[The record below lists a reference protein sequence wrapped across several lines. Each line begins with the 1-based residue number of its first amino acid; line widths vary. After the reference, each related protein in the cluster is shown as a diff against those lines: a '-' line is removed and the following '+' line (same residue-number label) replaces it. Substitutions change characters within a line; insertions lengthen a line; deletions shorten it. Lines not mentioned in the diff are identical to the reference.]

1 MITTGQ
7 QGLLVSS
14 RMRHFSFLS
23 ILYLILL
30 LVIYHIDVSDV
41 GEGLRLFGQ
50 LRDEI
55 FLLLHSALQFHYLK
69 VAQTNLISLVG
80 KKDAI
85 NDFQV
90 GKEGR
95 HKYFPCLGLQCI
107 LHWKLLWSSESSSS
121 WWKVLTTTPKAN
133 ILVLCSSKCFS
144 FFGSEKIPLKASFV
158 FLVIVPYIRY
168 VNIFFCWCI

>member
-69 VAQTNLISLVG
+69 VAQTNWIFLVG
-80 KKDAI
+80 KK
-85 NDFQV
+85 
-90 GKEGR
+90 GR
-95 HKYFPCLGLQCI
+95 HQWFLNLGLQCI

-144 FFGSEKIPLKASFV
+144 FFAAKRSLWKHPLSSS
-158 FLVIVPYIRY
+158 
-168 VNIFFCWCI
+168 

>member
-69 VAQTNLISLVG
+69 VAQTNWIFLVG
-80 KKDAI
+80 KKGTPSMISKPRSSMHPSLKTSMVFREQQLLMKGI
-85 NDFQV
+85 NDNTK
-90 GKEGR
+90 G
-95 HKYFPCLGLQCI
+95 KYFSFMQLQMF
-107 LHWKLLWSSESSSS
+107 L
-121 WWKVLTTTPKAN
+121 
-133 ILVLCSSKCFS
+133 
-144 FFGSEKIPLKASFV
+144 FFCSEKIPLKASFV

>member
-55 FLLLHSALQFHYLK
+55 FLLLHSALQLHYLK
-69 VAQTNLISLVG
+69 VAG
-80 KKDAI
+80 KMNKRKSEKRTLKI
-85 NDFQV
+85 IFVPN
-90 GKEGR
+90 
-95 HKYFPCLGLQCI
+95 LGLQCI
-107 LHWKLLWSSESSSS
+107 LH
-121 WWKVLTTTPKAN
+121 
-133 ILVLCSSKCFS
+133 
-144 FFGSEKIPLKASFV
+144 
-158 FLVIVPYIRY
+158 
-168 VNIFFCWCI
+168 